1 MNRTSPEPTLVG
13 TPSGALLRMPLDVIQ
28 RRIVDALHEHGFD
41 DLVAAHLSVL
51 RYPGPHGEC
60 PVELAAQANMTKQA
74 LNYPLGQ
81 LEARG
86 YVERRSDPEDLRSK
100 RVYLTDRG
108 EVTREVIRD
117 AVREVE
123 AEWAAELG
131 ADDLERLRALL
142 ARLARVVRDDD
153 RPA

>member
-1 MNRTSPEPTLVG
+1 MPQPAIPPPLL
-13 TPSGALLRMPLDVIQ
+13 GALLRMPLDVIQ

-51 RYPGPHGEC
+51 RYPGPNGER

-74 LNYPLGQ
+74 LNYLLGQ
-81 LEARG
+81 LEALG
-86 YVERRSDPEDLRSK
+86 YLERRADPDDLRSK

-108 EVTREVIRD
+108 GSTREVIRD
-117 AVREVE
+117 AVRAVE

-131 ADDLERLRALL
+131 AEDLDQLRALL
-142 ARLARVVRDDD
+142 ARLAAMVQNSEDTQ
-153 RPA
+153 

>member
-1 MNRTSPEPTLVG
+1 
-13 TPSGALLRMPLDVIQ
+13 MPLDVIQ

-51 RYPGPHGEC
+51 RYPGPDGER
-60 PVELAAQANMTKQA
+60 PVDLAAQANMTKQA
-74 LNYPLGQ
+74 LNYLLGQ

-86 YVERRSDPEDLRSK
+86 YLERRSDPHDLRSK

-108 EVTREVIRD
+108 EATREVIRN

-131 ADDLERLRALL
+131 AEDLEQLRALL
-142 ARLARVVRDDD
+142 TRLGMVVQKDD
-153 RPA
+153 RRA

>member
-1 MNRTSPEPTLVG
+1 MPRPAIPPPLL
-13 TPSGALLRMPLDVIQ
+13 GALLRIPLHVIQ

-41 DLVAAHLSVL
+41 DLVAAHLAVL
-51 RYPGPHGEC
+51 RYPGPNGER
-60 PVELAAQANMTKQA
+60 PVDLAAQANMTKQA
-74 LNYPLGQ
+74 LNYLLGQ

-86 YVERRSDPEDLRSK
+86 YLERRSDPDDLRSK

-108 EVTREVIRD
+108 EATREVIRD

-131 ADDLERLRALL
+131 AEDLEQLRALL
-142 ARLARVVRDDD
+142 ARLAVVVHKDESR
-153 RPA
+153 A